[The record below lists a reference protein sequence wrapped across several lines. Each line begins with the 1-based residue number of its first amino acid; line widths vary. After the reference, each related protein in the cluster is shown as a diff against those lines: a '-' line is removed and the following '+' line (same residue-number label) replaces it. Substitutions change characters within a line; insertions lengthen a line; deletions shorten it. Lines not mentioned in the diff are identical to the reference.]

1 MERIKTKKSAKKN
14 IMLNDQE
21 RIFDWPIVR
30 ILCE

>member
-21 RIFDWPIVR
+21 RIFD
-30 ILCE
+30 